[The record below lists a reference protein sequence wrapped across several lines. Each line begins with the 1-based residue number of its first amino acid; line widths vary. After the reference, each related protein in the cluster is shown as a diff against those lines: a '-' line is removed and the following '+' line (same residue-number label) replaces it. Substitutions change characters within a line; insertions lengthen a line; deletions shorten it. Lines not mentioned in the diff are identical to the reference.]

1 MEVVDGTDDN
11 APAMTIYAHLKGR
24 GGGVGGRDK
33 AREHEREA
41 RGKREESE
49 RNKRGKRCR
58 HDYRE

>member
-24 GGGVGGRDK
+24 GGGEIR
-33 AREHEREA
+33 RENTRE
-41 RGKREESE
+41 KREGGE
-49 RNKRGKRCR
+49 RNERGKRGKRCR